1 MQKKKRG
8 KAWPRGGRTD
18 LKRIC
23 ILTSNIC
30 SIILVLVICLAIE
43 HS

>member
-1 MQKKKRG
+1 MRG
-8 KAWPRGGRTD
+8 KEGASLGQGGGRTD